1 MADNKRRPLLD
12 GLTKEE
18 RSNVPLLLERVYLA
32 LGANWTPSASES
44 RESWGNMSSMGGRA

>member
-18 RSNVPLLLERVYLA
+18 WSNVPQLLERVYLA
-32 LGANWTPSASES
+32 LVANWTPSASES
-44 RESWGNMSSMGGRA
+44 RGSWGNMSSMGGRA

>member
-18 RSNVPLLLERVYLA
+18 LSNVPLLLERVYLA